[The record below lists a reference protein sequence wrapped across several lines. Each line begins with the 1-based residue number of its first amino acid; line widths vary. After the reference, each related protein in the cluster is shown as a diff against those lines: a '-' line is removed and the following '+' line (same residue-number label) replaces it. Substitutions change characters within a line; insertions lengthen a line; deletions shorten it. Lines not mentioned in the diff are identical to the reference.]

1 MAQQKA
7 EIRRHHLHWHHVYKK
22 RRRRAQAI
30 SAKQI
35 MLGQAIALCGSL
47 LAGYILELNK
57 ASLTLF
63 AGAFLLLP
71 GVVDLAASI
80 TGAMCAKINHRLEEG
95 GKLAT
100 VLQSSVSFAFLLSI
114 TCGLIVGLV
123 GGMIG
128 VLIFNVPFLHVTVL
142 AVATMISVGLISYPV
157 MSFLTLLIRK
167 TGADP
172 DNIIGPVETGFTDAL
187 TAFTVSMIVRLLL

>member
-1 MAQQKA
+1 MAGQKT
-7 EIRRHHLHWHHVYKK
+7 ETQLPHLHWHHVYKK
-22 RRRRAQAI
+22 RRKRAQAI

-80 TGAMCAKINHRLEEG
+80 TGAMCAKINHRLEKG
-95 GKLAT
+95 GRTAT
-100 VLQSSVSFAFLLSI
+100 VLKNSVLFAFLLSL

-123 GGMIG
+123 GGTIG
-128 VLIFNVPFLHVTVL
+128 VIVFDVPFFHVAAL
-142 AVATMISVGLISYPV
+142 AVATMISVGLVSYPA
-157 MSFLTLLIRK
+157 MSLLTLFIRK